1 MPLIKTSLA
10 EARAATRSDVT
21 DHGEFS
27 ELITSAPF
35 SALDAL
41 VGALYEGPLSTPPWR
56 DALEILQQR
65 LCAEHVTLMLRPPS
79 ADHSGVM
86 INTGETT
93 QQATDSY
100 ASHFSSIDPFVRLQE
115 GQVVTAEE
123 MVGKEWLSSTVY
135 REYLKPLGIRH
146 LLGADIYTAEG
157 IECRLRVTRAEGS
170 EAFSD
175 EDKALVGFVLP
186 HLKRAIQLHSRLDSL
201 ETERQLFA
209 GTINRM
215 LLGIIS
221 YDEQGNI
228 METNGEARR
237 ILDEKDGIWIT
248 RDALRL
254 DRNKEERELY
264 RIIRRACSGAEEDD
278 NTPAMVDALAVTRP
292 SGRASLG
299 VLVKTIPAGEYS
311 EGANRPAAVVYLRDP
326 EASAAQPSHELVR
339 RLFGLTRME
348 ATLALLLA
356 EGLTLD
362 EAAEQMNVR
371 RNTARTHLRSIFC
384 KTGVTRQTMLVRLL
398 LNSVI
403 RLG

>member
-1 MPLIKTSLA
+1 MPLTKTSLA
-10 EARAATRSDVT
+10 EARAEART
-21 DHGEFS
+21 EMPAS
-27 ELITSAPF
+27 ELVQFTTTERF
-35 SALDAL
+35 RELDAM
-41 VGALYEGPLSTPPWR
+41 VGALYEGPLTTPPWQQ
-56 DALEILQQR
+56 ALQMLQDK
-65 LCAEHVTLMLRPPS
+65 LGAEHVTLMLRPPS
-79 ADHSGVM
+79 SDHSGVM

-93 QQATDSY
+93 RQATESY
-100 ASHFSSIDPFVRLQE
+100 ETHFFSIDPFVRLEE
-115 GQVVTAEE
+115 GEVVTAEE
-123 MVGKEWLSSTVY
+123 MVGREWLNSTVY
-135 REYLKPLGIRH
+135 KEYLKPLGVRH
-146 LLGADIYTAEG
+146 LLGADIYTEDG
-157 IECRLRVTRAEGS
+157 VECRLRVTRTEQAAPFS
-170 EAFSD
+170 ED
-175 EDKALVGFVLP
+175 DKALVRFVLP
-186 HLKRAIQLHSRLDSL
+186 HLKRAIQLHSRLDFL

-228 METNGEARR
+228 LETNEEARR
-237 ILDEKDGIWIT
+237 ILGEKDGIWMT

-254 DRNKEERELY
+254 DRTTEERELH
-264 RIIRRACSGAEEDD
+264 RIIRRACSGECAEA
-278 NTPAMVDALAVTRP
+278 TPAMVDALAVTRP

-299 VLVKTIPAGEYS
+299 VLIKTVPAGEYS
-311 EGANRPAAVVYLRDP
+311 EGRNRPAAVVYLRDP
-326 EASAAQPSHELVR
+326 EANAAQPSHELVR

-362 EAAEQMNVR
+362 EAAEEMNVR

>member
-1 MPLIKTSLA
+1 MPLTQTSLA
-10 EARAATRSDVT
+10 EARAATRPDMSAT
-21 DHGEFS
+21 N
-27 ELITSAPF
+27 ELAELTGSPAF
-35 SALDAL
+35 QALDAL
-41 VGALYEGPLSTPPWR
+41 VGALYDGPLSTPPWR
-56 DALEILQQR
+56 EALEILQQR
-65 LCAEHVTLMLRPPS
+65 LGAEHVTLMLRPPS
-79 ADHSGVM
+79 AENSGVM

-100 ASHFSSIDPFVRLQE
+100 TSHFSSIDPFVRLKE

-123 MVGKEWLSSTVY
+123 MVGKEWLNSTVY
-135 REYLKPLGIRH
+135 QEYLKPLSIRH
-146 LLGADIYTAEG
+146 LLGADIYTADG
-157 IECRLRVTRAEGS
+157 IECRLRVTRTEEA

-186 HLKRAIQLHSRLDSL
+186 HLNRAIQLHSRLDFL

-215 LLGIIS
+215 LLGIVS
-221 YDEQGNI
+221 YDEHGNI
-228 METNGEARR
+228 METNEEARR
-237 ILDEKDGIWIT
+237 ILDEKDGIWMT

-254 DRNKEERELY
+254 DRTKEERELH
-264 RIIRRACSGAEEDD
+264 RIIRRACSGECEDD
-278 NTPAMVDALAVTRP
+278 APSMVDALAVTRP
-292 SGRASLG
+292 SGRANLG
-299 VLVKTIPAGEYS
+299 ILIKTVPAGEYS

-326 EASAAQPSHELVR
+326 EANAAQPSHELVR

-362 EAAEQMNVR
+362 EAAEEMNVR
-371 RNTARTHLRSIFC
+371 RHTARTHLRSIFC